1 MPITAP
7 RRRACPSSHDGHHL
21 GVTEPGVRPEGAS
34 TAIAIAVAAT
44 SSDQEARANRQSP
57 CTAGRTPK
65 GVVKTLGMVSPMR
78 IPLLNTAVATE
89 IRRGNHSRTNAG
101 NAGWLTA
108 TPRPI
113 RNEDPNSTVVLDP
126 APLSALNTA
135 TAPSPIASAVRIRI
149 LAKQREAGPAANA
162 KQRTGS

>member
-1 MPITAP
+1 
-7 RRRACPSSHDGHHL
+7 
-21 GVTEPGVRPEGAS
+21 
-34 TAIAIAVAAT
+34 
-44 SSDQEARANRQSP
+44 
-57 CTAGRTPK
+57 
-65 GVVKTLGMVSPMR
+65 MR
-78 IPLLNTAVATE
+78 IPLLNTAVATA

-135 TAPSPIASAVRIRI
+135 TAPSLIASAVRIPS
-149 LAKQREAGPAANA
+149 LAIKREPGTAATA
-162 KQRTGS
+162 SRSTGSETSAPTAFSSR